1 MATPITLRASCQ
13 PVFFALGSG
22 KGKTV
27 ARGKA
32 VTTTRTRSFPVRLWR
47 RATLMQRLGFVAL
60 APTLITA
67 VLLVTML
74 TRHQLLTLQ
83 AMGRSTADAIATQ
96 TASISTEPL
105 RSLQRRELVRI
116 AQSTGALPNVTHV
129 QIRAADGEI
138 LADVLDHNGT
148 HPEDSLTMVRDVI
161 DRDQPSQPALG
172 SVLVEVSLTEA
183 IAAQHSSLRNA
194 IIALAISLFFA
205 VVIGWQAARWI
216 SAPLRRLAR
225 AVHELGRGDRGVAVE
240 ISDQTEIGELQR
252 GFNSAALALF
262 DMQRGMER
270 EIEQATIQLAHKNSA
285 LEAASVAKARFL
297 AAASHDLRQ
306 PLYALT
312 LFSSA
317 LAVDENDPVRLD
329 RIAHI
334 QECVQALDHLF
345 SELLDLSRLETGA
358 MQVEISEFPLDN
370 VFDEVSRNFRMI
382 AEQHDL
388 RLLVRTTRQWVR
400 SDRSM
405 LARILNN
412 LVSNALRYTHEGGVL
427 VGARRGPGG
436 TLRVDVWDTGVG
448 IEAENQTR
456 VFDEFYR
463 VEQHADQERDDGQR
477 RGLGLGLATVQRL
490 AELLDIRVV
499 LKSRPGRG
507 TLFSFLLP
515 LVATQ
520 QVLEKRREQP
530 VLDVSGMRVLVIDDE
545 PAILSGIRY
554 LLKSWGCDVA
564 TAEDR
569 AQALE
574 AVDEWSMP
582 PDLVISDLR
591 LRDGES
597 GLDVLAALDHHFEGS
612 TGHPFPRLLIT
623 GETRSDRLREIMAA
637 KIPVLY
643 KPVSPEQLREAMM
656 AIWTSSRA
664 EAA

>member
-1 MATPITLRASCQ
+1 LIGAS
-13 PVFFALGSG
+13 
-22 KGKTV
+22 
-27 ARGKA
+27 
-32 VTTTRTRSFPVRLWR
+32 SFPVRLWR
-47 RATLMQRLGFVAL
+47 RASLMQRLGFVAL
-60 APTLITA
+60 TPTLITA
-67 VLLVTML
+67 ALLVTML

-105 RSLQRRELVRI
+105 RNLQRRELVRI
-116 AQSTGALPNVTHV
+116 AQSTGQLAPVAHV

-138 LADVLDHNGT
+138 LADYHGQGDYR
-148 HPEDSLTMVRDVI
+148 PEESLTMVRDVV
-161 DRDQPSQPALG
+161 DRSGPLPQSLG
-172 SVLVEVSLTEA
+172 SVLVEVSLREA

-194 IIALAISLFFA
+194 IIALVVSLLIA
-205 VVIGWQAARWI
+205 GVIGWQAARWI

-225 AVHELGRGDRGVAVE
+225 AVNQLGRSDRQVEVE
-240 ISDQTEIGELQR
+240 ISDQTEIGELQQ
-252 GFNSAALALF
+252 GFNHAAAALF

-270 EIEQATIQLAHKNSA
+270 EIEQATTELARKNSA

-317 LAVDENDPVRLD
+317 LAVEEHDPVRLD

-358 MQVEISEFPLDN
+358 MQVEISEFPLDQ

-388 RLLVRTTRQWVR
+388 RLLVRTTHQWVR
-400 SDRSM
+400 CDRSM

-412 LVSNALRYTHEGGVL
+412 LVSNALRYTHTGGVL
-427 VGARRGPGG
+427 VGARRGPSGL
-436 TLRVDVWDTGVG
+436 LRIDVWDTGVG
-448 IEAENQTR
+448 IDAEHHTR

-463 VEQHADQERDDGQR
+463 IEQRPGEERDDGQR

-490 AELLDIRVV
+490 AELLDVHVV
-499 LKSRPGRG
+499 LKSRPHRG
-507 TLFSFLLP
+507 TMFSFLLP
-515 LVATQ
+515 LVPAQ
-520 QVLEKRREQP
+520 HLFEKRADLP
-530 VLDVSGMRVLVIDDE
+530 ALDVSGMRVLVIDDE

-574 AVDEWSMP
+574 AAGEWPVP
-582 PDLVISDLR
+582 PDIVISDLR

-597 GLDVLAALDHHFEGS
+597 GLDVLASLDCYFKDKVDR
-612 TGHPFPRLLIT
+612 PFARLLIT

-656 AIWTSSRA
+656 AVWTSARA
-664 EAA
+664 VA

>member
-1 MATPITLRASCQ
+1 LTPIGA
-13 PVFFALGSG
+13 
-22 KGKTV
+22 
-27 ARGKA
+27 
-32 VTTTRTRSFPVRLWR
+32 RSFPVRLWR
-47 RATLMQRLGFVAL
+47 RASLMQRLGFVAL

-67 VLLVTML
+67 ALLVTML

-83 AMGRSTADAIATQ
+83 AMGRSTADAVATQ

-105 RSLQRRELVRI
+105 RNLQRRELVRI
-116 AQSTGALPNVTHV
+116 AQSTGELPHVAHV

-138 LADVLDHNGT
+138 LADFRGYT
-148 HPEDSLTMVRDVI
+148 ESRPEDSLTVMRDVV
-161 DRDQPSQPALG
+161 DRSASEQSPLG
-172 SVLVEVSLTEA
+172 SVLVEVSLSEA

-194 IIALAISLFFA
+194 IIALAVSLFIA

-225 AVHELGRGDRGVAVE
+225 AVNQLGRGDRRVEVE

-252 GFNSAALALF
+252 GFNSAAAALF
-262 DMQRGMER
+262 DMQCGMEQ
-270 EIEQATIQLAHKNSA
+270 EIEQATIELARKNSA

-317 LAVDENDPVRLD
+317 LAVEEHDPVRLD

-358 MQVEISEFPLDN
+358 MQVEISEFPLDQL
-370 VFDEVSRNFRMI
+370 FDEVSRNFRMI

-388 RLLVRTTRQWVR
+388 RLQVRPTHHWVR
-400 SDRSM
+400 CDRSM

-412 LVSNALRYTHEGGVL
+412 LVSNALRYTHAGGVL
-427 VGARRGPGG
+427 VGARRGPAE
-436 TLRVDVWDTGVG
+436 TLRIDVWDTGVG
-448 IEAENQTR
+448 IDAEHQTR

-463 VEQHADQERDDGQR
+463 VEQHPDQEREDGQR

-490 AELLDIRVV
+490 AELLDIHIV
-499 LKSRPGRG
+499 LKSRPRRG
-507 TLFSFLLP
+507 TVFSFLLP
-515 LVATQ
+515 MVPAQ
-520 QVLEKRREQP
+520 HIFEKRSEMP
-530 VLDVSGMRVLVIDDE
+530 ALDVSGMRVLVIDDE

-554 LLKSWGCDVA
+554 LLKSWGCDVV

-569 AQALE
+569 SQALE
-574 AVDEWSMP
+574 AVSEWSMP
-582 PDLVISDLR
+582 PDIVISDLR

-597 GLDVLAALDHHFEGS
+597 GLDVLAALDHHFRDKVDR
-612 TGHPFPRLLIT
+612 PFPRLLIT

-656 AIWTSSRA
+656 AVWTSARA
-664 EAA
+664 AA